1 MRVVFPY
8 FAQLHQV
15 FHSLPIA
22 AEMALRH
29 PDVEVHVAAATPAH
43 RDFIWS
49 LLQKHAPAASVRVD
63 ALSRPWLKANP
74 GKKKMM
80 AKNLRYLRSFDA
92 IVVPERTSL
101 FMRQLGLGNTRL
113 IWTRHGA
120 GDRAVGFSTDVHQFD
135 FVLVAGRKIERRL
148 LTAGLIRPGHYLSGV
163 YAKFDWMDPTPTRN
177 SLFENDRP
185 TVLYN
190 PHFHD
195 SFSSWNRHGLDIL
208 KIFASSTQYNL
219 IFAPHIRLFDP
230 PSDDKYKPFEI
241 YRRLPHIHID
251 LGSPRGTDM
260 TYINAADM
268 YLGDVS
274 SQVAEFVT
282 RPRPCL
288 FINAHAA
295 NWQNNPDY
303 EFWKLG
309 PVIDGLDDFH
319 KKIEAAFSSHTDY
332 LPAQRQYAEETFG
345 IMPGEASAARGAD
358 AIVDF
363 LSGRA
368 SPCAAASAP

>member
-22 AEMALRH
+22 AEMSLRH
-29 PDVEVHVAAATPAH
+29 RQVEVHVAAATPAH
-43 RDFIWS
+43 RDFIKT
-49 LLQKHAPAASVRVD
+49 LLAKHAPD
-63 ALSRPWLKANP
+63 AKVHLDLLSRPWFKANP

-80 AKNLRYLRSFDA
+80 ATNLRYLRSFNA

-101 FMRQLGLGNTRL
+101 FMRQLGLGKTRL

-120 GDRAVGFSTDVHQFD
+120 GDRAVGFAPDVDQFD
-135 FVLVAGRKIERRL
+135 FVLVSGRKIERRL
-148 LTAGLIRPGHYLSGV
+148 LNAGLIRPGNYSSGV
-163 YAKFDWMDPTPTRN
+163 YAKFDWMGQSHDPHA
-177 SLFENDRP
+177 LFDNGRP

-190 PHFHD
+190 PHFQEPL
-195 SFSSWNRHGLDIL
+195 SSWKKYGIDVLNF
-208 KIFASSTQYNL
+208 FANSDQYNL
-219 IFAPHIRLFDP
+219 IFAPHVRLFDIP
-230 PSDDKYKPFEI
+230 LDINYKSFEP
-241 YRRLPHIHID
+241 YRILPNIHID
-251 LGSPRGTDM
+251 QGSEKSIDM
-260 TYINAADM
+260 TYVSAADM

-288 FINAHAA
+288 FLDSHSPDWRGNL
-295 NWQNNPDY
+295 DY
-303 EFWKLG
+303 ECWNLG
-309 PVIDGLDDFH
+309 PVINGLDDFRE
-319 KKIEAAFSSHTDY
+319 KIAAAFASHSEY
-332 LPAQRQYAEETFG
+332 LPAQRHYAAETFG

-363 LSGRA
+363 LRGH
-368 SPCAAASAP
+368 AAR

>member
-8 FAQLHQV
+8 FAQWHQV
-15 FHSLPIA
+15 LHSLPIA

-29 PDVEVHVAAATPAH
+29 PDVDVHVAAAAPAH
-43 RDFIWS
+43 RDFIRA
-49 LLQKHAPAASVRVD
+49 LLAKHAPEASVHVD
-63 ALSRPWLKANP
+63 TLSRPWLRANP
-74 GKKKMM
+74 GKKTMM
-80 AKNLRYLRSFDA
+80 AKNLGYLRSFDA

-101 FMRQLGLGNTRL
+101 FMRQLGLGSTRL

-120 GDRAVGFSTDVHQFD
+120 GDRAVGFADDVHQFD

-148 LTAGLIRPGHYLSGV
+148 LAAGLIRAGDYVSGV
-163 YAKFDWMDPTPTRN
+163 YAKFDWMEPAHTRN
-177 SLFENDRP
+177 SLFENARP

-190 PHFHD
+190 PHFQD
-195 SFSSWNRHGLDIL
+195 FLSSWNRHGLDVL
-208 KIFASSTQYNL
+208 NFFASTDQYNL
-219 IFAPHIRLFDP
+219 IFAPHVRLFDP
-230 PSDDKYKPFEI
+230 PGDAKYKTFET

-251 LGSPRGTDM
+251 LGSECSTDM

-288 FINAHAA
+288 FLDAHCT
-295 NWQNNPDY
+295 NWRGNPDY
-303 EFWKLG
+303 EFWRLG
-309 PVIDGLDDFH
+309 PVIDGLDRFNEE
-319 KKIEAAFSSHTDY
+319 IQAAFSTHADY
-332 LPAQRQYAEETFG
+332 LPVQRQYAEETFG

-368 SPCAAASAP
+368 SPCPAASAR

>member
-43 RDFIWS
+43 REFIRS
-49 LLQKHAPAASVRVD
+49 LLQKHAPDASVHVD
-63 ALSRPWLKANP
+63 ALSRPWLKAIP

-80 AKNLRYLRSFDA
+80 ATNLRYLRSFNA

-101 FMRQLGLGNTRL
+101 FMRQLGLGDTRL

-120 GDRAVGFSTDVHQFD
+120 GDRAVGFSDDIDQFD

-148 LTAGLIRPGHYLSGV
+148 LKAGLIRPGYYSSGV
-163 YAKFDWMDPTPTRN
+163 YAKFEWMGQPDNHP
-177 SLFENDRP
+177 SLFDNEKP

-190 PHFHD
+190 PHFQEPL
-195 SFSSWNRHGLDIL
+195 SSWHRYGLDVL
-208 KIFASSTQYNL
+208 DFFVKTDQYNL
-219 IFAPHIRLFDP
+219 IFSPHIRLFYP
-230 PSDDKYKPFEI
+230 PEKTKAKFFDRYSSAPN
-241 YRRLPHIHID
+241 IHID
-251 LGSPRGTDM
+251 LGSAKSIDM
-260 TYINAADM
+260 TYNHAADM

-274 SQVAEFVT
+274 SQAAEFVT

-288 FINAHAA
+288 FLNSHNA
-295 NWQNNPDY
+295 NWRDNLDY
-303 EFWKLG
+303 ECWNLG
-309 PVIDGLDDFH
+309 PVIDGLEGFQE
-319 KKIEAAFSSHTDY
+319 KITAAFASHSDY
-332 LPAQRQYAEETFG
+332 LPAQRHYVAETFG

-363 LSGRA
+363 LRGHPA
-368 SPCAAASAP
+368 PCPAH

>member
-22 AEMALRH
+22 AEMARRH
-29 PDVEVHVAAATPAH
+29 RQVEVHVAAATSAH
-43 RDFIWS
+43 RDFIKT
-49 LLQKHAPAASVRVD
+49 LLAKHAPD
-63 ALSRPWLKANP
+63 AKVHLDLLSRPWFKANP

-80 AKNLRYLRSFDA
+80 ATNLRYLRSFNA

-120 GDRAVGFSTDVHQFD
+120 GDRAVGFAPDVDQFD
-135 FVLVAGRKIERRL
+135 FVLVSGRKIERRL
-148 LTAGLIRPGHYLSGV
+148 LNAGLIRPGYYLSGV
-163 YAKFDWMDPTPTRN
+163 YAKFEWMNQPHNYRP
-177 SLFENDRP
+177 LFNNERP

-190 PHFHD
+190 PHFQEPL
-195 SFSSWNRHGLDIL
+195 SSWNSYGLDIL
-208 KIFASSTQYNL
+208 DFFAANDQYNF
-219 IFAPHIRLFDP
+219 IFAPHIRLFHP
-230 PSDDKYKPFEI
+230 ADKAKTNLFKNYCK
-241 YRRLPHIHID
+241 LSNLHID
-251 LGSPRGTDM
+251 LGSAKSIDM
-260 TYINAADM
+260 TYTHAADM

-288 FINAHAA
+288 FLDSHNA
-295 NWQNNPDY
+295 NWRDNLDY
-303 EFWKLG
+303 ECWNLG
-309 PVIDGLDDFH
+309 PVINGLDGFRE
-319 KKIEAAFSSHTDY
+319 KITAAFASHSEY
-332 LPAQRQYAEETFG
+332 LPAQRHYVAETFG
-345 IMPGEASAARGAD
+345 ILPGEASAARGAD

-363 LSGRA
+363 LRGH
-368 SPCAAASAP
+368 AAPGPAR

>member
-15 FHSLPIA
+15 YHSLPIA

-43 RDFIWS
+43 RDFITS
-49 LLQKHAPAASVRVD
+49 LLHKHAPAASVRVD
-63 ALSRPWLKANP
+63 ALTRPWLQANP
-74 GKKKMM
+74 GKKMM
-80 AKNLRYLRSFDA
+80 MVRNLRYLRSFNA

-101 FMRQLGLGNTRL
+101 FMRQLGLGDTRL

-120 GDRAVGFSTDVHQFD
+120 GDRAVGFAADIDQFD

-148 LTAGLIRPGHYLSGV
+148 LNAGLIRPGNYSSGV
-163 YAKFDWMDPTPTRN
+163 YAKFDWMGPSHDPHA
-177 SLFENDRP
+177 LFDNGRP

-190 PHFHD
+190 PHFQD
-195 SFSSWNRHGLDIL
+195 PLSSWKKHGVDVLNF
-208 KIFASSTQYNL
+208 FAGSDQYNL
-219 IFAPHIRLFDP
+219 IFAPHFRLFNTSLDIN
-230 PSDDKYKPFEI
+230 YEFFEP
-241 YRRLPHIHID
+241 YRILPNIHID
-251 LGSPRGTDM
+251 HGSRNSIDM
-260 TYINAADM
+260 TYTSAADM

-288 FINAHAA
+288 FLDSHSPD
-295 NWQNNPDY
+295 WRGNPDY
-303 EFWKLG
+303 ECWNLG
-309 PVIDGLDDFH
+309 PVINGLDDFRE
-319 KKIEAAFSSHTDY
+319 KIEAAFASHSEY
-332 LPAQRQYAEETFG
+332 LPAQRHYVAETFS

-358 AIVDF
+358 AIVNF
-363 LSGRA
+363 LRGNV
-368 SPCAAASAP
+368 SPCPAP